1 MRRHQHKLGV
11 ELGVRRGEELVQLL
25 EIEPEQQLVLP
36 LGQQLV
42 LPLGQQ
48 LGQQLV
54 LPLGQQLVLPLGQQ
68 LVLLPEQQLGQ
79 ALEDRGV
86 RRTWGNK
93 HRQRCSIWQ
102 YDQPFFSYSW

>member
-54 LPLGQQLVLPLGQQ
+54 LPLGQLLVLPLGQ
-68 LVLLPEQQLGQ
+68 LLGQ

>member
-48 LGQQLV
+48 L
-54 LPLGQQLVLPLGQQ
+54 VLPLGQQ
-68 LVLLPEQQLGQ
+68 LVLLPEQLLGQ